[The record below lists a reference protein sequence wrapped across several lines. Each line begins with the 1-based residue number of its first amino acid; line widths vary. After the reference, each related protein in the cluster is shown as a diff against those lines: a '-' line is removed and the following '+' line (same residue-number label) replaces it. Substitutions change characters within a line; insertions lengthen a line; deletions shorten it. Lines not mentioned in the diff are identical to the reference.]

1 MFLTILGMMIAL
13 LLSAGAMI
21 SAMITMHASIAQRS
35 REWSSRPSWAS
46 SAGSSPP
53 CAPPA

>member
-1 MFLTILGMMIAL
+1 MFLTLVGMMIAL
-13 LLSAGAMI
+13 FSSAGATI
-21 SAMITMHASIAQRS
+21 GAMITMHASIAQRS